1 MKKKESKR
9 MKQNEEETKATKKKE
24 SKTQQKRKKGNTVGA
39 EWTGNATT
47 HDTCKQ
53 FKKKKTH
60 AIIRGATNKLGSV
73 MQKCP
78 KNQ

>member
-24 SKTQQKRKKGNTVGA
+24 SKTQRRRKKGNGVGE
-39 EWTGNATT
+39 EWTGNAAA

-53 FKKKKTH
+53 FKKKKTR
-60 AIIRGATNKLGSV
+60 AIIRGATNRPGSV
-73 MQKCP
+73 MHKCP
-78 KNQ
+78 KNK

>member
-1 MKKKESKR
+1 MENNKKKERNGENKMKKKQR
-9 MKQNEEETKATKKKE
+9 QRRRKKN
-24 SKTQQKRKKGNTVGA
+24 KTQRRRKKR
-39 EWTGNATT
+39 EWIDNAAA

-53 FKKKKTH
+53 FKKKKTR
-60 AIIRGATNKLGSV
+60 AIICGATNRPGSV